1 MAMTDRW
8 ADKQKKKK
16 SKTIE
21 GGGGG
26 GNCPPLAPPLAPINT
41 IHYLCYTTLIP
52 LAFELLVS
60 G

>member
-8 ADKQKKKK
+8 ADKQNKQKQQH
-16 SKTIE
+16 

-26 GNCPPLAPPLAPINT
+26 L
-41 IHYLCYTTLIP
+41 IHLP
-52 LAFELLVS
+52 